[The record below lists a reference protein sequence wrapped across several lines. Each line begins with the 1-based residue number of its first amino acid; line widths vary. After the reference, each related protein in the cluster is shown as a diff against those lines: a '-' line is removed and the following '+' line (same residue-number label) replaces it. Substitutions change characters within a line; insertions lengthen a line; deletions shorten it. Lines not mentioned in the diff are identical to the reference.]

1 MDSMILIVSLVV
13 IILLGLLALLLSMT
27 GKSKKKKVKIAK
39 KIKPKKSK
47 VVQSS
52 KTAIEIDPAALCTK
66 MFTLAPSEMKKAKQD
81 YIGREVEIRTV
92 LNSITGSK
100 IGTTY
105 RYVVL
110 DYQDNRNF
118 HILGDINM
126 RDYKDQSWMTREGKL
141 KVVGIVK
148 EFQPKEILLDNI
160 KII

>member
-1 MDSMILIVSLVV
+1 MDSMILIISFVA
-13 IILLGLLALLLSMT
+13 IILLGILALLLSLK
-27 GKSKKKKVKIAK
+27 GQSHKKKKKKPRNRKIAHSNK
-39 KIKPKKSK
+39 NS
-47 VVQSS
+47 
-52 KTAIEIDPAALCTK
+52 IEIDPAALCTK
-66 MFTLAPSEMKKAKQD
+66 IFTLAPSELKKAKLD
-81 YIGREVEIRTV
+81 YLGRKVEIRTV

-100 IGTTY
+100 LGSTF

-141 KVVGIVK
+141 RIVGVVK
-148 EFQPKEILLDNI
+148 EFKPKEIILEDI

>member
-1 MDSMILIVSLVV
+1 
-13 IILLGLLALLLSMT
+13 MT
-27 GKSKKKKVKIAK
+27 TYK
-39 KIKPKKSK
+39 
-47 VVQSS
+47 
-52 KTAIEIDPAALCTK
+52 
-66 MFTLAPSEMKKAKQD
+66 
-81 YIGREVEIRTV
+81 VEIRTV

-100 IGTTY
+100 LGSTF

-141 KVVGIVK
+141 KIVGVVK
-148 EFQPKEILLDNI
+148 EFKPKEIILEDI